1 MTKTLETAIERLK
14 ALPEAE
20 QEYLAQ
26 LLLDEMEADDAKWD
40 STTAKHADKL
50 DRFADEVL
58 AADDRG
64 EFEPLDPESL

>member
-26 LLLDEMEADDAKWD
+26 LLLDEMEADDAKWEALT
-40 STTAKHADKL
+40 SKHADRTSRCRG
-50 DRFADEVL
+50 D
-58 AADDRG
+58 AANSMASC
-64 EFEPLDPESL
+64 EPLDPENL